1 MTQPSAFPLSRA
13 RSRVALLAL
22 VAAQFVVM
30 LDTSI
35 VNVALPSIQRDLGIA
50 HTGLA
55 WVVNTYFLAFG
66 GFLLVAGRLADAVG
80 RRRMLMLGAG
90 LFTAASLLAGFASSE
105 AVLLVARGL
114 QGIGAASLSPAALS
128 LLLVL
133 FPGTSRAKAMSAWG
147 AASTLGGATGVL
159 VGGVATAWLGW
170 SSVFFLTVPLT
181 AALGVAAPFLFPA
194 GERRGAGSR
203 FDLAGA
209 VAVTGAALG
218 LIFAALSVPDAG
230 VLSLPVLVGIG
241 WSAASLAAFVALER
255 RAADPIVPLGLFRAP
270 AVSLGVL
277 VGVLGGAARASSFFL
292 VALFLQQVLLLGPEV
307 AGLGMVPTS
316 LAGFAVSVLLLP
328 RVLRALPPETVVLI
342 GLVVLAAG
350 HLWLAR
356 SPLGPTYF
364 ADVLP
369 ALMLI
374 AAGVALSFTPSTMVI
389 ASGVPAER
397 SGLASGMANA
407 SSQIGAAIGIA
418 LLGAIVAASAPAG
431 DAGAGAG
438 AGAAELLGG
447 FRGAFATAAGL
458 ALIAAAATSVLVVRG
473 RRARAGA
480 AEPGTAPPAAD
491 RRDSSR

>member
-1 MTQPSAFPLSRA
+1 MTHPSRA
-13 RSRVALLAL
+13 RTRVALVVL

-35 VNVALPSIQRDLGIA
+35 VNVALPSIQSDLGIA
-50 HTGLA
+50 HTGIA

-105 AVLLVARGL
+105 AMLLVARVL

-128 LLLVL
+128 ILLVM
-133 FPGTSRAKAMSAWG
+133 FPGPSRAKAMSAWG

-159 VGGVATAWLGW
+159 VGGVATGLLGW
-170 SSVFFLTVPLT
+170 PSVFFVTVPLS
-181 AALGVAAPFLFPA
+181 AALVVAAPLLFPA
-194 GERRGAGSR
+194 AEGNGGAR
-203 FDLAGA
+203 FDFAGA
-209 VAVTGAALG
+209 AAVTGAALG
-218 LIFAALSVPDAG
+218 LIFAALSVPASG
-230 VLSLPVLVGIG
+230 LVSLPVLGGLG
-241 WSAASLAAFVALER
+241 WAGASLIAFVLIER
-255 RAADPIVPLGLFRAP
+255 RAADPILPLALFRAP
-270 AVSLGVL
+270 AVSVGVA

-292 VALFLQQVLLLGPEV
+292 VALFLQQVLLLDPEL

-328 RVLRALPPETVVLI
+328 RVLRALAPETVVLI
-342 GLVVLAAG
+342 GLLVLAAG

-356 SPLGPTYF
+356 SPLGPSYF

-369 ALMLI
+369 ALLLI

-397 SGLASGMANA
+397 SGLASGLSNA

-418 LLGAIVAASAPAG
+418 MLGAIVAA
-431 DAGAGAG
+431 
-438 AGAAELLGG
+438 GAAGSAAGPADLLDG
-447 FRGAFATAAGL
+447 FRGAFGTAAGL
-458 ALIAAAATSVLVVRG
+458 ALVAAAITSSLVLRRRG
-473 RRARAGA
+473 PKAV
-480 AEPGTAPPAAD
+480 PAATPSAGMEPTPK
-491 RRDSSR
+491 R